1 MSTDLNL
8 AFPLIMLS
16 EVRAGVS
23 SDVLSQRD
31 GWEQCYSRLVGL
43 FGLFQRI
50 LLDVTLDTLI
60 KRELDRLERVPE
72 RQDWREVRNT
82 DYRER
87 WNTGELSHLGLPLGQ
102 PRTDKRFWMSGIL
115 GICKSSPTTARMS
128 KVPLTARPPM
138 SLVIKFFRQHRS
150 C

>member
-16 EVRAGVS
+16 RVQAGVS
-23 SDVLSQRD
+23 SDALSQRN

-50 LLDVTLDTLI
+50 LLNVTLDTLI

-72 RQDWREVRNT
+72 CQNWREVRIAEC
-82 DYRER
+82 RER
-87 WNTGELSHLGLPLGQ
+87 
-102 PRTDKRFWMSGIL
+102 
-115 GICKSSPTTARMS
+115 
-128 KVPLTARPPM
+128 
-138 SLVIKFFRQHRS
+138 
-150 C
+150 

>member
-1 MSTDLNL
+1 MNSSC
-8 AFPLIMLS
+8 F
-16 EVRAGVS
+16 VAGVAVS
-23 SDVLSQRD
+23 SGLVVWDEHRPKPGLSAHHAIRGS
-31 GWEQCYSRLVGL
+31 GWSQLLCPFPENSSERCHSRLVGL

-87 WNTGELSHLGLPLGQ
+87 WNTGMLSHLGLPLGQ
-102 PRTDKRFWMSGIL
+102 PRTDRRF
-115 GICKSSPTTARMS
+115 
-128 KVPLTARPPM
+128 
-138 SLVIKFFRQHRS
+138 
-150 C
+150 